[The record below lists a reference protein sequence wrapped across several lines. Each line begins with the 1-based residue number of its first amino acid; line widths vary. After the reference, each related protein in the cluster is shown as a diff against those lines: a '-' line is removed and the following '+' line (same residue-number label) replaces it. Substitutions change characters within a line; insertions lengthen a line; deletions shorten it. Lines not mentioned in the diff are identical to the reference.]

1 MYIYVHVQRICWS
14 NHFVLNESLITLK
27 LLEIRYRIQPIGVRL
42 LQVIINMSTHNDV
55 NGWLLILLDGL

>member
-1 MYIYVHVQRICWS
+1 MYMYNVCWS
-14 NHFVLNESLITLK
+14 NRFVLNESLITLK
-27 LLEIRYRIQPIGVRL
+27 LLEIRYPIQPIGIRL